1 MYISNCQF
9 QKLHTIFFSIYFQIL
24 AILLNVDKNKVE
36 VTIGRSPIQRDKP
49 VVLELNP
56 QKKTNELP
64 LNTEA
69 QGNRKVE

>member
-1 MYISNCQF
+1 MPILKITY
-9 QKLHTIFFSIYFQIL
+9 HFFPFSFQIL

-56 QKKTNELP
+56 QKKTTELP

-69 QGNRKVE
+69 QGKKKINN

>member
-1 MYISNCQF
+1 MPIS
-9 QKLHTIFFSIYFQIL
+9 KITYYFFSISFQIL

-36 VTIGRSPIQRDKP
+36 VTIGRAPIHRDKP

-69 QGNRKVE
+69 QGKKKLIIN